1 MTETHAA
8 VQGSQ
13 PTLGG
18 MRVGIMDA
26 ATIGGLS
33 KAKLLLRPE
42 SGDEIVVLTAGVPHV
57 VAGVGTLTLDEVIAE
72 NPESKVRVVLS
83 LEAL

>member
-1 MTETHAA
+1 
-8 VQGSQ
+8 
-13 PTLGG
+13 
-18 MRVGIMDA
+18 MRIGIMDA